1 MKNRPPRPLG
11 KPVSRPASSARV
23 PSVAGPDTGA
33 KVSLARALS
42 KLGVCSRTE
51 GEKLVRNG
59 VVAVNGQPCRDPE
72 QRINIE
78 RDQLS
83 VNGQPVLAPQF
94 VYLMLNKPRGL
105 ITSASDE
112 KGRET
117 VFSCF
122 SNDHGTKL
130 PHLGPVGRLDKA
142 SEGLLLFSNDT
153 RWAARLTDPNSH
165 LDKIYHVQIDQQP
178 NEALLAAMQRGVTL
192 DDGTRLAAKK
202 VSVLRSGDKN
212 AWLEITLDEGKNR
225 HIRRLLEAHGVNTLR
240 LIRVAIGRL
249 ELGELAKGEWREL
262 SAEELHLLNNK

>member
-1 MKNRPPRPLG
+1 MTQ
-11 KPVSRPASSARV
+11 
-23 PSVAGPDTGA
+23 PDTGA

-51 GEKLVRNG
+51 GEKLVRSG
-59 VVAVNGQPCRDPE
+59 AVAVNGQPCSDAE

-122 SNDHGTKL
+122 ANAKL

-153 RWAARLTDPNSH
+153 RWAARLTDPASH

-178 NEALLAAMQRGVTL
+178 GEALLTAMQRGVTS

-202 VSVLRSGDKN
+202 VSILRSGDKN

-262 SAEELHLLNNK
+262 SADELRLLHNK